1 MNPKNLAA
9 SVRARLA
16 NHAKR
21 INRPVQEVL
30 QYYAM
35 ERLLY
40 RLSRSPHGASF
51 VLKGALMLR
60 VWGAAASRPTKDVDL
75 LGQMSN
81 SVKHI
86 AEVFRD
92 VCATDV
98 EPDGMVYDAGSV
110 ASALIKEDAEYN
122 GVRVKFLGTLE
133 RARAPMQVDIGFG
146 DRLVPVPEAIDFP
159 TILDFPAPRL
169 RGYRRE
175 TVIAEK
181 LHAMV
186 FLGALNSRMKDFYD
200 VWLLATTFE
209 FDGATL
215 AEAIKATFAARATD
229 IDIAPLALSDEFLVA
244 PNTRANWAA
253 FARRLQL
260 AGAASDMREIVK
272 IIRVFLRPVLAACA
286 ASARLDA
293 TWQPPGP
300 WR

>member
-1 MNPKNLAA
+1 VNAKNIAA

-16 NHAKR
+16 NHAKQ
-21 INRPVQEVL
+21 INRPHQEVL

-40 RLSRSPHGASF
+40 RVSKSPHGSSF

-81 SVKHI
+81 SLEHI
-86 AEVFRD
+86 AQVFRD
-92 VCATDV
+92 VCTVDV
-98 EPDGMVYDAGSV
+98 EPDGMVFDAGSIAV
-110 ASALIKEDAEYN
+110 ALIKEDAVYH
-122 GVRVKFLGTLE
+122 GVRVKLLGTLE
-133 RARAPMQVDIGFG
+133 RARASMQVDIGFG
-146 DRLVPVPEAIDFP
+146 DRLVPAPDTIAFP

-215 AEAIKATFAARATD
+215 ADAIKATFATRTTD
-229 IDIAPLALSDEFLVA
+229 IDVAPLALSDEFLDA
-244 PNTRANWAA
+244 ANTRANWAA

-260 AGAASDMREIVK
+260 AAPASDMRELLK
-272 IIRVFLRPVLAACA
+272 ILRVFLGPVVRACV
-286 ASARLDA
+286 ASSDFAQ
-293 TWQPPGP
+293 TWHPPGP
-300 WR
+300 WT